1 MILGGPDL
9 TGQRTLIAR
18 LRLPQGKKKFLL

>member
-1 MILGGPDL
+1 MILGGLDL
-9 TGQRTLIAR
+9 LGQRTLIAG